1 MEVSKVSILLVPSK
15 FKNSLINHLI
25 DDRDID
31 DWWMDNYAVDK
42 IDESIYKIRSKFKEQ
57 DARRYLKDLDKLE
70 SDLNK
75 LITEIYESV
84 YLNTTYFD
92 YYVDGKVESIDKMLN
107 KLVVLIEEIE
117 DLDNEFSE
125 EFY

>member
-1 MEVSKVSILLVPSK
+1 MSILLVPSK